1 MRCAIMILGIL
12 SMQVPVLAWAGDSLE
27 QVIQGQE
34 DQWSAAYNAQDA
46 AALGAF
52 YEKDAVLVPPGM
64 EPVKGREAIAKT
76 LAGLFPTLRNLALVV
91 DEVRPLGKVHAV
103 EIGHSTYQ
111 EVAADGSLSPG
122 IDNYVVVWHKGK
134 DGAWLYVTDIFN
146 GR

>member
-46 AALGAF
+46 AGLGAF
-52 YEKDAVLVPPGM
+52 DEKDAVLVPPGM
-64 EPVKGREAIAKT
+64 EPVKGREAIART
-76 LAGLFPTLRNLALVV
+76 LAGLSPALRNLALVV
-91 DEVRPLGKVHAV
+91 DEVRPLGKDHAV

-134 DGAWLYVTDIFN
+134 DGV
-146 GR
+146 

>member
-1 MRCAIMILGIL
+1 MRDRSGSRSRVSILD
-12 SMQVPVLAWAGDSLE
+12 AGYRRPPLYTLRLKANKE
-27 QVIQGQE
+27 E
-34 DQWSAAYNAQDA
+34 DA

-76 LAGLFPTLRNLALVV
+76 VAGLFPTLRDLALVV
-91 DEVRPLGKVHAV
+91 DEVRPLGKNHAV

-111 EVAADGSLSPG
+111 AVAADGSLSPG